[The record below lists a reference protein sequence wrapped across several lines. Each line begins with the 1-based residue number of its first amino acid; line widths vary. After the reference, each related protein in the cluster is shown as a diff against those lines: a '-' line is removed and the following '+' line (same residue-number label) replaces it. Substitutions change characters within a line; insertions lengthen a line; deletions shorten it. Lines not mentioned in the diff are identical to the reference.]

1 MTGGKLGLSTSVA
14 GLMLLGSV
22 LAPSSPASAQI
33 RLIPQVGLYVP
44 QNDLGRVDGGSEA
57 VDVAKKESTLGYGA
71 SLELGASGMLGL
83 RIGGVYG
90 SQSDVAVSGVGC
102 SGCAAR
108 STVIALTGAL
118 VLRPLPSLPLLQ
130 PYLLGGAGVRRYD
143 FDLEGAQ
150 LQDLEDVLNQN
161 KLTWHLGVGS
171 EIDLGLVRLI
181 AEVSDYFGE
190 FDLGTDGGAQAGE
203 KQHDFFVT
211 VGLIIG

>member
-1 MTGGKLGLSTSVA
+1 MTRGKLGLSTSVA
-14 GLMLLGSV
+14 GLMLMGSV

-44 QNDLGRVDGGSEA
+44 QNDLGRVDGGSET
-57 VDVAKKESTLGYGA
+57 VDIAKKESTLGYGA

-118 VLRPLPSLPLLQ
+118 VLRPLPSCLSCSHTCSEELASD
-130 PYLLGGAGVRRYD
+130 GTTSTWRVRNSKISR
-143 FDLEGAQ
+143 
-150 LQDLEDVLNQN
+150 
-161 KLTWHLGVGS
+161 TS
-171 EIDLGLVRLI
+171 
-181 AEVSDYFGE
+181 
-190 FDLGTDGGAQAGE
+190 
-203 KQHDFFVT
+203 
-211 VGLIIG
+211 